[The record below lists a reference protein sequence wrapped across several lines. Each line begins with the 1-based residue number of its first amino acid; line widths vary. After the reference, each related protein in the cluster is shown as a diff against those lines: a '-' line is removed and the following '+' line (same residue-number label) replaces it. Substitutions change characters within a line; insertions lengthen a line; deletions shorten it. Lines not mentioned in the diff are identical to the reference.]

1 MESKTRILGFVLVI
15 APLLAVAT
23 GCGRFWRTP
32 TPTPIPPA
40 DVPASVLAARDAALD
55 YLRPAYPDKAPREGI
70 NWTGRNTTPPDLPGV
85 SSYEFT
91 GNDWLMT
98 IRTPVVSPDTI
109 IYEMELRNQDI
120 GFRWT
125 GKLDASYAILESN
138 LDVAV
143 EVLVVREIVL
153 SHVREHYP
161 GGAPRE
167 NLPWVGE
174 RTTPEG
180 SVGHEW
186 CRFTGDD
193 WTMTVDY
200 DVARPDQVI
209 YQIEL
214 HDSSTAFVWR
224 GQVDA
229 EGVVHELR
237 AAI

>member
-1 MESKTRILGFVLVI
+1 MESRLRILAFVLVI

-23 GCGRFWRTP
+23 GCGRVWRTP
-32 TPTPIPPA
+32 TATPIPPA
-40 DVPASVLAARDAALD
+40 DVPADVLAARDAALA
-55 YLRPAYPDKAPREGI
+55 YLRPAYPKRAPREGI

-91 GNDWLMT
+91 SDHWLMT

-109 IYEMELRNQDI
+109 IYEMELRNQDT
-120 GFRWT
+120 GLRWT
-125 GKLDASYAILESN
+125 GKLDAGHTILESN

-153 SHVREHYP
+153 SHIREHYP
-161 GGAPRE
+161 GEAPGKE
-167 NLPWVGE
+167 LPWVGE

-180 SVGHEW
+180 SVGHES
-186 CRFTGDD
+186 CRFAADS
-193 WTMTVDY
+193 WTMDVDY
-200 DVARPDQVI
+200 AVARPDQVI

-214 HDSSTAFVWR
+214 RSSSPAFVWR